1 MFLPVKYR
9 GIVPSRDSLFG
20 PIEEEF
26 NRIFDDFFSPKA
38 LQGASTRGQYPKINV
53 IRKDPDLIVEA
64 AVPGLTR
71 DQIQVSME
79 NGWVTIIGEA
89 VKEISD
95 DKRDYVLKE
104 VKKSRFSR
112 SFQLPEGYPDPEAKL
127 ANGILTLTFKD
138 CIKQSEKPKPKI
150 INIK

>member
-1 MFLPVKYR
+1 MFLPVKYQ
-9 GIVPSRDSLFG
+9 GMVPSRDSLFG

-26 NRIFDDFFSPKA
+26 HRIFNDFFSPKG
-38 LQGASTRGQYPKINV
+38 LQGAATRGQYPKINV

-64 AVPGLTR
+64 AVPGLSR
-71 DQIQVSME
+71 DQIKVSME
-79 NGWVTIIGEA
+79 EGWVTIWGEA
-89 VKEISD
+89 AQETSD

-127 ANGILTLTFKD
+127 ENGILTLTFKD
-138 CIKQSEKPKPKI
+138 CIKESEKQKPKVI
-150 INIK
+150 DIK